1 MREKC
6 VYLSRGQL
14 HCYLILH
21 LWARRR
27 PKALKIVKAESFR
40 DAFFVVGNGQV
51 FGLFGSIGISF
62 LVLCL
67 ALQLALGFFSLFLLP
82 LPLFLSLCKGRS
94 GASSHEHSWYYRI
107 LRGEPNSPPFFI
119 LYFMERWSR
128 TWESSFTKGRL
139 NRMGRAFR
147 FFNFIV
153 KTACGCLASHF
164 QGTEKR

>member
-51 FGLFGSIGISF
+51 FGLFGCVGISF

-67 ALQLALGFFSLFLLP
+67 ALQFALGFFSLFLLP
-82 LPLFLSLCKGRS
+82 LPLFLSLCKGGS
-94 GASSHEHSWYYRI
+94 GASSHENSWYYRI
-107 LRGEPNSPPFFI
+107 FERRAKQPALFHIVLYEEVVAHLRKQFCHQTTQQNGTCF
-119 LYFMERWSR
+119 
-128 TWESSFTKGRL
+128 
-139 NRMGRAFR
+139 
-147 FFNFIV
+147 
-153 KTACGCLASHF
+153 LASSITTCAAPCWTVPSHRRSV
-164 QGTEKR
+164 GH